1 VAAASQLAV
10 ANARL
15 QAEARVQADELELS
29 RRRIVESTD
38 RQRRRL
44 EQELRDGPENIL
56 ERARA
61 ALDASASAASGD
73 DAQALARLASDLGLA
88 GQELREFA
96 QGIRPAALADGG
108 LMPALAALADQ
119 SPVPASV
126 VGTVGRLP
134 EPAEAALYFVCS
146 EALANAAKHA
156 RATHVWIH
164 VEEEAGRARAVVVD
178 DGVGGAELEAGSGLS
193 GLADRVEALGGTL
206 RLQSPRGAGTRVAAE
221 LPTGRAGLSGRASR
235 GGARR

>member
-1 VAAASQLAV
+1 
-10 ANARL
+10 
-15 QAEARVQADELELS
+15 
-29 RRRIVESTD
+29 
-38 RQRRRL
+38 
-44 EQELRDGPENIL
+44 
-56 ERARA
+56 
-61 ALDASASAASGD
+61 
-73 DAQALARLASDLGLA
+73 
-88 GQELREFA
+88 
-96 QGIRPAALADGG
+96 
-108 LMPALAALADQ
+108 MPALAALADQ